1 MRRRALVCEM
11 EKQAV
16 AIQTLEEEID
26 RISERKK
33 IEGRERAVN
42 CILQAVEEV
51 GLFRWLRS
59 GTEGGVGK
67 CYEGVFWGGQERS
80 PVSVTNQFA
89 LLENCVKM
97 FSFRSQ
103 ISFQKTVFPLSH
115 YVVETSDGN
124 DHTIRPTTPCD
135 EPVDPSDRLG
145 EGGTDRLGGIMV
157 YPMPVIAERREMDRE
172 TLQGGTERDSWM
184 AFWKE
189 VGPKTSGFVGDGNS
203 KESGWGVEG
212 RGGEA
217 ATWRREHR
225 RGLSGRAGR
234 E

>member
-1 MRRRALVCEM
+1 M
-11 EKQAV
+11 EKRAV

-26 RISERKK
+26 RISKRKK
-33 IEGRERAVN
+33 IKGRERAVN

-51 GLFRWLRS
+51 GLLGWLRS

-67 CYEGVFWGGQERS
+67 RCEGVCLGGKERS

-89 LLENCVKM
+89 LLENCVKK

-103 ISFQKTVFPLSH
+103 IFFQKTAFPLSH
-115 YVVETSDGN
+115 CVVETSDGN
-124 DHTIRPTTPCD
+124 DHTIGPTTPCD
-135 EPVDPSDRLG
+135 EPIDPSDRLG
-145 EGGTDRLGGIMV
+145 EGGTDRLGGTTV
-157 YPMPVIAERREMDRE
+157 YLMLVTAGRREIDKE
-172 TLQGGTERDSWM
+172 TLQGGTERDLRM

-189 VGPKTSGFVGDGNS
+189 VGPKTSGFIGDGNS

-212 RGGEA
+212 RGGET
-217 ATWRREHR
+217 ATWREGHR
-225 RGLSGRAGR
+225 RGLCRRAGR